1 MSVENEPIIRVEGLK
16 KYFPVK
22 SGVIRKTTGY
32 IKAVDGLTFEI
43 LKGETLGLVGESGSG
58 KSTTGRTMINLLKAT
73 KGDVYY
79 KGKNITRT
87 SKREM
92 RTLRKDIQIIFQD
105 PYGSLNPRMT
115 VGEIVGEALKEHG
128 LYKGKDLENKVIE
141 SLERCGLSP
150 FHLKRYPHEFSG
162 GQRQRIGIARALALN
177 PEFVV
182 CDEIVSALDVSIQSQ
197 IINLLKSLQK
207 SMSLTYLFISHDLSI
222 VRYISDRI
230 AVMYLGTIVE
240 LTNNH
245 ELFDEPMHPYT
256 KALLSSIPPSHP
268 KDRKE
273 RIILKG
279 DIPSAANPPS
289 GCKFRTRCHLAKKLC
304 SQEVPLLEDIGDKH
318 FVACHF
324 IHDT

>member
-16 KYFPVK
+16 KYFSVK

-150 FHLKRYPHEFSG
+150 FHLKKYPHEFSG
-162 GQRQRIGIARALALN
+162 GQRQKIGIARALALN

-197 IINLLKSLQK
+197 MINLLKSLQK
-207 SMSLTYLFISHDLSI
+207 SMGLTYLFISHDLSI

-245 ELFDEPMHPYT
+245 ELFDKPMHPYT

-304 SQEVPLLEDIGDKH
+304 SQEVPLLENIGDKH

>member
-1 MSVENEPIIRVEGLK
+1 MSVEKESIIRVEGIK

-32 IKAVDGLTFEI
+32 IKAVDGLSFEI
-43 LKGETLGLVGESGSG
+43 IKGETLGLVGESGSG
-58 KSTTGRTMINLLKAT
+58 KSTTGRTIINLLKAT

-87 SKREM
+87 SKRET
-92 RTLRKDIQIIFQD
+92 RILRKDIQIIFQD

-128 LYKGKDLENKVIE
+128 LYKGKQLEQKV
-141 SLERCGLSP
+141 LETLEICGLSP
-150 FHLKRYPHEFSG
+150 FHFKRYPHEFSG

-177 PEFVV
+177 PEFIV
-182 CDEIVSALDVSIQSQ
+182 CDEIASALDVSIQSQ

-207 SMSLTYLFISHDLSI
+207 SMDLTYLFISHDLSI

-245 ELFDEPMHPYT
+245 ELFERPMHPYT

-273 RIILKG
+273 KIILKG
-279 DIPSAANPPS
+279 DVPSAANPPS
-289 GCKFRTRCHLAKKLC
+289 GCKFRTRCYLAKELC
-304 SQEVPLLEDIGDKH
+304 SQEVPVLEDIGDKH

-324 IHDT
+324 IHDI

>member
-245 ELFDEPMHPYT
+245 ELFDKPMHPYT